1 VHVVYAAPTAAQSGS
16 AASVGWE
23 FGRAAIF
30 AAHASEPL
38 GTFSWTPVIAHASP
52 SGDLAFTVGW
62 VFNAAGQ
69 TLGKYFSV
77 WQKQQTGEWLY
88 VVD

>member
-1 VHVVYAAPTAAQSGS
+1 
-16 AASVGWE
+16 
-23 FGRAAIF
+23 
-30 AAHASEPL
+30 
-38 GTFSWTPVIAHASP
+38 VIAHAAA

-77 WQKQQTGEWLY
+77 WQKQNSGEWLY